1 MKGVLLMK
9 KTGLAVFIIFAACS
23 LFGAATTSERCALA
37 EKYIED
43 RYLDWSLV
51 DKGGTELEGLLKE
64 EQNNLKANLL
74 LSRVWIFRGDKA
86 ASNDEKIKCYDKAAE
101 LGKAAMV
108 IDPNSA
114 DAHFYYAAGIG
125 RNAQLKGIFNALGVV
140 GEVKKEMDRT
150 IELDPKH
157 VIGLNA
163 LAQYYMEVPGIFG
176 GSIEKSE
183 ELLLRAK
190 EIAPNQSMTYVTL
203 ATVYMR
209 QGKRDKAK
217 DLCGF
222 VLNMKEPTKKAYYIL
237 NDKPEAERLL
247 RELSR

>member
-1 MKGVLLMK
+1 MK
-9 KTGLAVFIIFAACS
+9 KSFLAVIILFAACS
-23 LFGAATTSERCALA
+23 LFSAATSSERCALA

-51 DKGGTELEGLLKE
+51 DKAGAELEGVLKE

-86 ASNDEKIKCYDKAAE
+86 LSNDEKIKCYDKAAE
-101 LGKAAMV
+101 LGKAAMA
-108 IDPNSA
+108 IDPSSA

-163 LAQYYMEVPGIFG
+163 LAQYYMEVPGLFG

-183 ELLLRAK
+183 ALLLRAK
-190 EIAPNQSMTYVTL
+190 EIDPNQSMTYVTL
-203 ATVYMR
+203 AKVYMR

-217 DLCGF
+217 ELCEF
-222 VLNMKEPTKKAYYIL
+222 VLNMKEPTKRAYYIL
-237 NDKPEAERLL
+237 DDKPDAEKLL